1 MVLFPAPRSR
11 VAQLSMANPLKGR
24 SGLLERRLLGR
35 LPDEFF
41 PSFFRGGLLPFF
53 RVKGNKGMGSIWMSQ
68 KLLALSLCLFL
79 RDMCLVAKSCSTLWD
94 TMDCRL
100 PGSSIHGISQA
111 RILEWVAISFSR
123 GSSQP
128 RDQTP
133 VSCIADGFFTTE
145 PPGKPQ
151 RRDIQ

>member
-11 VAQLSMANPLKGR
+11 IAQLSTANPLKGR
-24 SGLLERRLLGR
+24 SGLLERRLLGC
-35 LPDEFF
+35 LPDESF

-79 RDMCLVAKSCSTLWD
+79 RDMCLVAKSCPTLWD
-94 TMDCRL
+94 TMDCRP
-100 PGSSIHGISQA
+100 PGSSVHGSSQA
-111 RILEWVAISFSR
+111 RIMEWVAISFSR

-151 RRDIQ
+151 RRDT